1 LHSCRPFF
9 SRSLPTALC
18 CRKRSALAVSVPLPS
33 QACVAYA
40 EGPVRSSAANIRL
53 AGVCEG
59 FCAALQVKKESHAI
73 VHVGYRRRG

>member
-53 AGVCEG
+53 AG
-59 FCAALQVKKESHAI
+59 L
-73 VHVGYRRRG
+73 RGVLCGASGQKRVTRNSPCGL